1 MSPDRLRRS
10 QDIAAVFQSGRHR
23 AGPLAVCHV
32 RDRDDQGPT
41 RLTVVASRKV
51 GTAVARNRAKRLLR
65 EAARTLEWRRGQD
78 VVLVA
83 RASCAE
89 ANAHSVAVEVRELAG
104 HLNALDQP
112 LADAS

>member
-1 MSPDRLRRS
+1 MSTDRLRRS
-10 QDIAAVFQSGRHR
+10 QDIAAVFQQGRHR

-32 RDRDDQGPT
+32 RDREDQGPP
-41 RLTVVASRKV
+41 RVTVVASRKV
-51 GTAVARNRAKRLLR
+51 GKAVARNRAKRLLR
-65 EAARTLEWRRGQD
+65 EAARAVDWRRGQD

-89 ANAHSVAVEVRELAG
+89 SVSPTVTEQVEDLAVQ
-104 HLNALDQP
+104 LDATNDP